1 MRKNKK
7 EIKKAVIYARFSCD
21 KQRDE
26 SIEDQLRVCTE
37 YADSHGILIVDHYCD
52 FAISGRTD
60 HRPQFQNMIEDA
72 AEGTFDAVL
81 VYKTDRFARNR
92 YDSAIYKK
100 KLIDY
105 GVKVISATEEIPD
118 GGGGIIM
125 ESMYESLAE
134 LYSIQ
139 ISQNV
144 RRAAKGNALKSHSN
158 GGHRLLGYKTNP
170 VTRRYEICEEE
181 AKIVREIFS
190 KASAGK
196 PLRSIIDYLHTAHG
210 LEMSYCRLTG
220 MLQNER
226 YTGVYIYD
234 GIKNDGG
241 MPAIISRDTFDDVQR
256 FFKIRYHNTNSF
268 SRYPNQKY
276 LFSRRAFCG
285 KCGSSITGET
295 TKKSNGKEYKYY
307 ACMGHKMHQT
317 DCDMKRIKAD
327 IVERAAINALLVLI
341 TQPDIMHAIISKAEK
356 YQDKKPQNNKAEN
369 LQQQLAETQ
378 HKKENILNALEEGVF
393 SSSIKA
399 RLKDLETQELKL
411 KSEIIK
417 EDKKIKFTNISPNQ
431 FQFFLEKLKTGEAKS
446 KIFVNSLFY
455 ELISKVFM
463 FPDRI
468 VLVYKLT
475 NEPQEEINSND
486 LKNAE
491 FVEMQSESGFRQQ
504 KNSERISVRSFSSW
518 LPE

>member
-37 YADSHGILIVDHYCD
+37 YAENHGILIVDHYCD

-72 AEGTFDAVL
+72 PDGTFDAVI

-100 KLIDY
+100 KLIDS

-134 LYSIQ
+134 LYSVQ

-181 AKIVREIFS
+181 AEIVKEIFS
-190 KASAGK
+190 RAAAGK
-196 PLRSIIDYLHTAHG
+196 PLRSIIDYLHDAHG
-210 LEMSYCRLTG
+210 LDMSYCRLTG

-226 YTGVYIYD
+226 YTGIYIYD

-241 MPAIISRDTFDDVQR
+241 MPAIISRDLFDTVQR
-256 FFKIRYHNTNSF
+256 FFKIRCHNTNSF

-295 TKKSNGKEYKYY
+295 TKKANGKEYKYY

-327 IVERAAINALLVLI
+327 VVERAAINAVLVLL
-341 TQPDIMHAIISKAEK
+341 TQPNIMQLIISKAEK
-356 YQDKKPQNNKAEN
+356 LQNTVSKNQKLER
-369 LQQQLAETQ
+369 LQQQLAEIRYRE
-378 HKKENILNALEEGVF
+378 KNILAALEDGVLN
-393 SSSIKA
+393 SSIKE
-399 RLKDLETQELKL
+399 RLKDLETKELKI
-411 KSEIIK
+411 KSAIIQAT
-417 EDKKIKFTNISPNQ
+417 KKIKFTNISQSQ
-431 FQFFLEKLKTGEAKS
+431 FQFFLEKLKAGEIKS
-446 KIFVNSLFY
+446 ETFVNSLFY
-455 ELISKVFM
+455 ELISQVLL
-463 FPDRI
+463 FPDRLI
-468 VLVYKLT
+468 LVYKLKNNT
-475 NEPQEEINSND
+475 REEISSND
-486 LKNAE
+486 FAEAE
-491 FVEMQSESGFRQQ
+491 FVKMQSESGFRQQ
-504 KNSERISVRSFSSW
+504 KNSERISVRSCSSW